1 MKGIWELYSTKLR
14 IFFEESSRKAILL
27 RLSPKFSATPN
38 MAEYNKNPNPIPFYP
53 ILLLPNTPPMQVQLH
68 ATPQALAEALAA
80 QTASAI
86 AAQPV
91 FRLCAATGNSPT
103 LFYQAL
109 VQRKAEFAKP
119 EFRLIQLDEWGG
131 VPPEHPGTCIS
142 YLQQHLIGPLGLK
155 PEQCITF
162 QSNPVNPLRECARV
176 QEALIAEGTIDLCV
190 LGLGANGHLAFNEP
204 GAFLQPFCHVARLS
218 EESLQHSMAVDMPHT
233 QLYGLTLGMADILSA
248 QKIVMIVNG
257 YSKREI
263 LQQVLH
269 KQVSSRLPAS
279 FLWLHPKME
288 LWVDEA
294 AWPG

>member
-1 MKGIWELYSTKLR
+1 
-14 IFFEESSRKAILL
+14 
-27 RLSPKFSATPN
+27 
-38 MAEYNKNPNPIPFYP
+38 
-53 ILLLPNTPPMQVQLH
+53 MQVQLH
-68 ATPQALAEALAA
+68 SNPEALANALAA

-91 FRLCAATGNSPT
+91 YRFCAATGNSPT

-109 VQRKAEFAKP
+109 VGRKAEFAKT
-119 EFRLIQLDEWGG
+119 EFRLLQLDEWGG

-142 YLQQHLIGPLGLK
+142 YLQEQLIGPLGLK
-155 PEQCITF
+155 PEQCIGF
-162 QSNPVNPLRECARV
+162 QSNPLNPLRECARM
-176 QEALIAEGTIDLCV
+176 QEALAAEGKIDLCV
-190 LGLGANGHLAFNEP
+190 LGLGTNGHLAFNEP
-204 GAFLQPFCHVARLS
+204 GSFLQPYCHLVRLS
-218 EESLQHSMAVDMPHT
+218 EASLQHSMAVNMPHA

-248 QKIVMIVNG
+248 QKIVMIVTG

-269 KQVSSRLPAS
+269 KQVSSHLPAS
-279 FLWLHPKME
+279 FLWLHPKVE